1 MRTAFWVTNVAVSRG
16 HPQVLARAAP
26 TQISSRSSSTRG
38 HESPQ
43 FSHSRLRA
51 AHQEQWSLNESC
63 APPCCGQGRRLAPQA
78 SPSPIFSAPS
88 HRGDRKPLRE
98 GAEVD
103 RAPSGEAL
111 VGLSGRTEP
120 NVLTGAGEGALAE
133 VPART
138 GNPA

>member
-1 MRTAFWVTNVAVSRG
+1 RPEGALFVGITHG

-26 TQISSRSSSTRG
+26 TQISSRSSSRRG
-38 HESPQ
+38 HVSPQ

-51 AHQEQWSLNESC
+51 AHHEQWSLHE
-63 APPCCGQGRRLAPQA
+63 PCFSDRRGQGRGLAPPA

-88 HRGDRKPLRE
+88 HRGDRKPVRE

-103 RAPSGEAL
+103 RAPSGEAPE
-111 VGLSGRTEP
+111 GSSGRTEP
-120 NVLTGAGEGALAE
+120 NVLTAAGEGAPAE

-138 GNPA
+138 RNPS